1 MIRKSDEKRI
11 APFLFSSLVTV
22 IYSSSICLYETN
34 FPYEG
39 GHSISHFIFKT
50 CVCFKTQKHI
60 VEEAKMLI
68 KLILVDSN
76 HFIRYKCKTMHCLD
90 SQTLS
95 AHISTIVLD
104 DNEKCSI
111 SEVLEV
117 LIAVETF
124 PSASSFNTQRFQFVT
139 MNELKVYAKR
149 FVTF

>member
-1 MIRKSDEKRI
+1 
-11 APFLFSSLVTV
+11 
-22 IYSSSICLYETN
+22 
-34 FPYEG
+34 
-39 GHSISHFIFKT
+39 
-50 CVCFKTQKHI
+50 
-60 VEEAKMLI
+60 MLI

-139 MNELKVYAKR
+139 MNELKVYARR

>member
-1 MIRKSDEKRI
+1 M
-11 APFLFSSLVTV
+11 
-22 IYSSSICLYETN
+22 YSKGKITS
-34 FPYEG
+34 
-39 GHSISHFIFKT
+39 
-50 CVCFKTQKHI
+50 VCFKTQKHT

-95 AHISTIVLD
+95 THISTIVLD

-139 MNELKVYAKR
+139 MNELKVYARR

>member
-104 DNEKCSI
+104 DNGKCSI
-111 SEVLEV
+111 SEV
-117 LIAVETF
+117 
-124 PSASSFNTQRFQFVT
+124 SNCC
-139 MNELKVYAKR
+139 
-149 FVTF
+149 